1 MVLFSF
7 VCHRAIFDAQR
18 IMAIFSRSC
27 YTISMLVVLGYVLLS
42 IGAQYPTRTFA
53 ALDQAC
59 DGNKYFAG
67 SEFERNLKRVLYYL
81 ANNGSNFGFYTF
93 QYGRSPNRVFGL
105 LQCRGDTTPA
115 ECRNCSQNA
124 GIEIRETCPE
134 ATGAIV
140 WYDQCFLRYQSKNFI
155 LGITSESYVGFI
167 CDNLVA
173 PNPEAYRSAIK
184 DLMQSLATKASVRS
198 SRGFAFGQINAD
210 PFNQTI
216 YGIVQCLQL
225 SSVNCSKCVSDAI
238 SRTPKTCFTKSG
250 GEVLSS
256 SCRIRFGR
264 DKFYDPQ
271 FSSQQI
277 TSVQKPS
284 SYSKEKTPRKMTLKL
299 VIILAVLG
307 VALLGSVIWLLKFT
321 TGSKMNEAPFLKT
334 VTDDEEEAHEN
345 TGHAFSQQERI
356 FFKLKTLK
364 LATRNFEEQNKIGE
378 GGFGPVY
385 KGILEDGRE
394 IAVKKLSVKSKQG
407 KTEFMNEV
415 KIVAKIQHRN
425 LVKLLGCCASG
436 MEKLLVYEYMP
447 NNSLDKI
454 LFDPERCR
462 ILDWQKRFN
471 IILGVARGL
480 LYLHEDSQ
488 PRIIH
493 RDIKAGNILLDQNLN
508 PKISDFGMARLI
520 RGDNTQLKTR
530 IAGTYGYMAP
540 EYAMMGQL
548 SVKVDVFSFGVLILE
563 ILSGRKN
570 TDLNLPREMQILL
583 QWAWGLY
590 SRGQALD
597 IMDSTLGDL
606 MCPEEQVLRC
616 IHIGLLC
623 AQADPTARPPMSSI
637 FLMLSSNSIAL
648 PTPTIPG
655 FVRVTQTE
663 ESLAFNRKAA
673 AGLSRTSAAS
683 SSTSS
688 HSPLVPSSRND
699 VSITQVEGR

>member
-1 MVLFSF
+1 
-7 VCHRAIFDAQR
+7 
-18 IMAIFSRSC
+18 
-27 YTISMLVVLGYVLLS
+27 
-42 IGAQYPTRTFA
+42 
-53 ALDQAC
+53 
-59 DGNKYFAG
+59 
-67 SEFERNLKRVLYYL
+67 
-81 ANNGSNFGFYTF
+81 
-93 QYGRSPNRVFGL
+93 
-105 LQCRGDTTPA
+105 
-115 ECRNCSQNA
+115 
-124 GIEIRETCPE
+124 
-134 ATGAIV
+134 
-140 WYDQCFLRYQSKNFI
+140 
-155 LGITSESYVGFI
+155 
-167 CDNLVA
+167 
-173 PNPEAYRSAIK
+173 
-184 DLMQSLATKASVRS
+184 
-198 SRGFAFGQINAD
+198 
-210 PFNQTI
+210 
-216 YGIVQCLQL
+216 
-225 SSVNCSKCVSDAI
+225 
-238 SRTPKTCFTKSG
+238 
-250 GEVLSS
+250 
-256 SCRIRFGR
+256 
-264 DKFYDPQ
+264 
-271 FSSQQI
+271 
-277 TSVQKPS
+277 
-284 SYSKEKTPRKMTLKL
+284 
-299 VIILAVLG
+299 
-307 VALLGSVIWLLKFT
+307 
-321 TGSKMNEAPFLKT
+321 
-334 VTDDEEEAHEN
+334 
-345 TGHAFSQQERI
+345 
-356 FFKLKTLK
+356 
-364 LATRNFEEQNKIGE
+364 
-378 GGFGPVY
+378 
-385 KGILEDGRE
+385 
-394 IAVKKLSVKSKQG
+394 
-407 KTEFMNEV
+407 
-415 KIVAKIQHRN
+415 
-425 LVKLLGCCASG
+425 
-436 MEKLLVYEYMP
+436 MP